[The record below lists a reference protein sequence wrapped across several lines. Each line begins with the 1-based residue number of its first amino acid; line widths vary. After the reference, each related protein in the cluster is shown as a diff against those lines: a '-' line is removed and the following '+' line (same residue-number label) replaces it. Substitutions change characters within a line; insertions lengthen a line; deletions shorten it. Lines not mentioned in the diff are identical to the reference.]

1 MSAESSP
8 TRGRAPDV
16 LSILTASTGPEPS
29 RGAFTGTAARV
40 LVGAEVDV
48 CSGAAEVVT
57 APVVVEL
64 VGRAGGGG

>member
-1 MSAESSP
+1 
-8 TRGRAPDV
+8 
-16 LSILTASTGPEPS
+16 
-29 RGAFTGTAARV
+29 V

-64 VGRAGGGG
+64 VGRAGGGGG